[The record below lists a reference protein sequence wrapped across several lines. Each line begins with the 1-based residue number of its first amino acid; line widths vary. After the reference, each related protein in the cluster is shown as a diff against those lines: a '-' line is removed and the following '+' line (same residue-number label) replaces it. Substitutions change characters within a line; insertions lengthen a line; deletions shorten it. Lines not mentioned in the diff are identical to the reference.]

1 MKTVIYDPAANLVIN
16 VTVGEPAAPA
26 PAGLEYIVVEND
38 VWVGPGCKRAE
49 DGTYYM
55 PTEEEE

>member
-1 MKTVIYDPAANLVIN
+1 MKTIHYDPVANLVIN

-26 PAGLEYIVVEND
+26 PAGLEFIVVEND

-55 PTEEEE
+55 PAEEE